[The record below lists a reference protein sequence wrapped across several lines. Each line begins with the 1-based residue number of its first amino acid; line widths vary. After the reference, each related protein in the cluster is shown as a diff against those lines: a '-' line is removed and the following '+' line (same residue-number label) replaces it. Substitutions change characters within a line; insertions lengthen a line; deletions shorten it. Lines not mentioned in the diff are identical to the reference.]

1 MTDTDIHQVAVLL
14 TGEAVAET
22 IPHTEVAVQVA
33 DTEPQAVQAGQVK
46 VPAQQGI
53 LAEQDTALLQQRLR
67 QTRHHQRAVPPEVH
81 ITQAEVHLQEAV
93 TGTVVT
99 TEEAEAVMA
108 EVVPEDVVM
117 VAAVMEAEVLP
128 AVIAAA
134 ADIKNDYEYE
144 KEIYFCADSSFIR
157 HYGNGTIIHKL

>member
-1 MTDTDIHQVAVLL
+1 MVKAV
-14 TGEAVAET
+14 TET

-46 VPAQQGI
+46 VPAQQEI
-53 LAEQDTALLQQRLR
+53 SAEQDTALLQQRLR

-108 EVVPEDVVM
+108 EVV
-117 VAAVMEAEVLP
+117 MEAEVLP

-144 KEIYFCADSSFIR
+144 TEIYFCADSSFIR
-157 HYGNGTIIHKL
+157 HYSNGSVIHKL